1 MRLSWARAIL
11 GLTLATVLMSGA
23 TPASAQGGGGLQ
35 VSPIRLDLGGKQ
47 RGGALTL
54 TNTSEI
60 KKTVQVDVVAWS
72 QNGEEDVYTPTRE
85 LLANPP
91 LFFLDPGASQ
101 VVRIGLPASTKASSS
116 ERAYRV
122 YLREVPQ
129 DKPAEAATLRVVV
142 RLGVPVFVSP
152 ATAIAAD
159 LQWSAHL
166 QTDGSVIVALEN
178 RGTKHVR
185 VAQLKLL
192 AATGGEV
199 RGEDTAMHY
208 VLAGSHQ
215 RWQVKS
221 ATQKLAPG
229 SARISALMEDGVRE
243 FPVVV
248 QAD

>member
-1 MRLSWARAIL
+1 MRLSWAREIL

-54 TNTSEI
+54 TNNSEI
-60 KKTVQVDVVAWS
+60 RKTIQVDVFDWT
-72 QNGEEDVYTPTRE
+72 QKGEEDVHTPTRE

-91 LFFLDPGASQ
+91 LFFLEPGSSQ
-101 VVRIGLPASTKASSS
+101 VVRIGLAASAKASAG

-122 YLREVPQ
+122 FLREVPE
-129 DKPAEAATLRVVV
+129 DKPVDAATLRVVV

-152 ATAIAAD
+152 ATAIAPD
-159 LQWSAHL
+159 LQWSGHL

-192 AATGGEV
+192 SSSGSEV
-199 RGEDTAMHY
+199 LGEDPSMHY
-208 VLAGSHQ
+208 LLAGSHQ
-215 RWQVKS
+215 RWQVRS
-221 ATQKLAPG
+221 AQKIAAGP
-229 SARISALMEDGVRE
+229 AKVSALMEDGVRE

>member
-1 MRLSWARAIL
+1 ML

-35 VSPIRLDLGGKQ
+35 VSPIRLDLGAKQ

-54 TNTSEI
+54 TNTSES
-60 KKTVQVDVVAWS
+60 KKTIQVDVVAWS
-72 QNGEEDVYTPTRE
+72 QNGEEDVYTPSRE

-91 LFFLDPGASQ
+91 LFFLEPGASQ
-101 VVRIGLPASTKASSS
+101 VVRIGLAASAKASAS
-116 ERAYRV
+116 ERSYRV

-129 DKPAEAATLRVVV
+129 DKPVDAATLRVVV

-152 ATAIAAD
+152 AAAIAPD
-159 LQWSAHL
+159 LQWSGQL
-166 QTDGSVIVALEN
+166 QKDGSVIVALEN
-178 RGTKHVR
+178 RGSKHVR

-199 RGEDTAMHY
+199 LGEDPSLHY
-208 VLAGSHQ
+208 LLAGSRQ
-215 RWQVKS
+215 RWQIKPG
-221 ATQKLAPG
+221 AQKLTAGP
-229 SARISALMEDGVRE
+229 ARISALMEDGARE